1 MVTVIDMTTGEVLH
15 SSQPQKCEGNASY
28 EQKAYA
34 LPALALQ
41 EIALEPERDSHKV
54 GRYLKETGYAL
65 KKLGIK
71 WIDLTKEQA

>member
-15 SSQPQKCEGNASY
+15 SSQPQQCEGNASY

-41 EIALEPERDSHKV
+41 EIPLEAEKESHKMPPELAQV
-54 GRYLKETGYAL
+54 SLSSF
-65 KKLGIK
+65 
-71 WIDLTKEQA
+71 LTKFD